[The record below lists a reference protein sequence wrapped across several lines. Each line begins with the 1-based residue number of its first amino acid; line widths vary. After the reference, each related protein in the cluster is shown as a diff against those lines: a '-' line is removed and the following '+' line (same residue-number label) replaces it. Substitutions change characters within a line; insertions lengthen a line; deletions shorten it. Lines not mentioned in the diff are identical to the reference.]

1 MNNVMISCA
10 VTGSGATTHK
20 SPHVPVTPAQIAAS
34 VHAAAQAG
42 AAIAHIHVRDPN
54 TGAESWDM
62 ELFRETVQRI
72 RDQGTDILINLT
84 TGFGGDIAVAGAQP
98 DLSGYLN
105 NQLERVAHI
114 AELKPD
120 ICSLDCGTLNFG
132 DVVFVN
138 SPSAL
143 REMAKVILANG
154 VKPELEVFDL
164 GHLRLANQLHK
175 EGLVGESPLYQFCL
189 GVNWGAGADTESLLT
204 LRNQLPD
211 DARWS
216 AFGVGASQFP
226 MAAQAFLLGGNIR
239 VGLEDNLYLERG
251 VLATNEDLVRKTVD
265 IISALGGAPM
275 TAAQA
280 RTYLKLAV

>member
-1 MNNVMISCA
+1 MSNVMISCA
-10 VTGSGATTHK
+10 VTGSGNTTGK
-20 SPHVPVTPAQIAAS
+20 NPHVPVTPAQIADS
-34 VHAAAQAG
+34 VHVAAEAG
-42 AAIAHIHVRDPN
+42 AAVAHIHVRDPQ
-54 TGAESWDM
+54 TGAESWAP
-62 ELFRETVQRI
+62 ELFRETVERI

-84 TGFGGDIAVAGAQP
+84 TGFGGDIAVAGRQP
-98 DLSGYLN
+98 DLSGYLE

-138 SPSAL
+138 SPGWL

-164 GHLRLANQLHK
+164 GHLRLANHLHR
-175 EGLVGESPLYQFCL
+175 EGLVGASPLYQFCL
-189 GVNWGAGADTESLLT
+189 GVNWGAAADTESMLAM
-204 LRNQLPD
+204 RNQLPG
-211 DARWS
+211 DALWS
-216 AFGVGASQFP
+216 AFGVGPAQFP

-251 VLATNEDLVRKTVD
+251 VLATNQDLVRKTVD
-265 IISALGGAPM
+265 IVTQLGGTPM
-275 TAAQA
+275 SAAQA
-280 RTYLKLAV
+280 RTYLKLDK